1 MWSLST
7 VFRLSGRKPRSQ
19 QKLAKNISLILT
31 YSFAQNPQSF
41 YEPQLS
47 QDYKKFIPATQP
59 KTFFWLVLEKKISSA
74 LYLDFQDLHSWS
86 TWKANVLYIP
96 INQRSKIFVPET

>member
-59 KTFFWLVLEKKISSA
+59 KTFFWLVLEKK
-74 LYLDFQDLHSWS
+74 FPVH
-86 TWKANVLYIP
+86 YI
-96 INQRSKIFVPET
+96 